1 MDITPGLDPMA
12 RHGIMEVMIGGQR
25 QFMLFTGP
33 GNSPVVAGQDDGS
46 AKAGGRGR
54 EQTVGAL

>member
-12 RHGIMEVMIGGQR
+12 QTRYMEVMIGGQR

-46 AKAGGRGR
+46 AKAGGG
-54 EQTVGAL
+54 EESKQ